1 MKRLEFTT
9 DIASD
14 KKKVWNTMLN
24 PETYKQWVDVAWPG
38 SYFEGLWAKGEQIL
52 FVSPGQGGTLAEL
65 KEQKPYETILAEQ
78 VAVINP
84 DGSEDRESKIAKGWI
99 GTTER
104 YTFNEQ
110 NGKTNLVVEIN
121 TPPSWAEMFEDGWPK
136 ALAKLKEM
144 CEQN

>member
-9 DIASD
+9 DIAAD

-38 SYFEGLWAKGEQIL
+38 SYFEGLWAKGEQIR
-52 FVSPGQGGTLAEL
+52 FISPGQGGTLAEL

-144 CEQN
+144 CERN

>member
-1 MKRLEFTT
+1 MKRLEFKTE
-9 DIASD
+9 IAAD

-24 PETYKQWVDVAWPG
+24 SETYKKWVEVAWPG
-38 SYFEGLWAKGEQIL
+38 SYFEGVWAKGEKVRFL
-52 FVSPGQGGTLAEL
+52 SPGQGGTLAEL

-84 DGSEDRESKIAKGWI
+84 DGSEDRDSKVAQGWI

-104 YTFNEQ
+104 YTFQEK

-121 TPPSWAEMFEDGWPK
+121 TPAAWAEMFEDGWPK
-136 ALAKLKEM
+136 ALERLKQM
-144 CEQN
+144 CEN

>member
-1 MKRLEFTT
+1 MKRLEFKAE
-9 DIASD
+9 IAAN

-24 PETYKQWVDVAWPG
+24 PESYKKWVDVAWPG
-38 SYFEGLWAKGEQIL
+38 SYFEGVWAKGEQIRFL
-52 FVSPGQGGTLAEL
+52 CPGQGGTLAEL

-78 VAVINP
+78 VAVINS
-84 DGSEDRESKIAKGWI
+84 DGSEDRESKVAQGWI

-104 YTFNEQ
+104 YTFNEI
-110 NGKTNLVVEIN
+110 NGKTKLTVEIN

-136 ALAKLKEM
+136 ALARLKEM